1 MEQLRVVNPKYLE
14 AQAAGRSLWGI
25 DQFIHNFQ
33 MLPDDSLLVPRGLR
47 KRILTTVSELG
58 IDHTVEDNRS
68 HFDHININSSA
79 IKFRPYQFPAILNL
93 TGKADEG
100 VLVAPAGSGK
110 TVMGLSLMPL
120 LGQPTLWLTHTS
132 PLAQQAEDRA
142 NFFLPDIGEVGR
154 IGGGKW
160 NIGDVLTIGMIQ
172 TLVRNPDKVVKD
184 RDRFGL
190 VVLDEAHHCPASTFL
205 KVVGMYNPW
214 FLYGLT
220 ATPYRRDKLEQL
232 MFQTLGETISRVS
245 MEEVEKYGGIMVP
258 TVRYRTVHSR
268 LVDGNNIQRI
278 LTDHIVNN
286 KKRNLMIVSD
296 VLAEASAGNFCI
308 VISDRKAHCEALYE
322 LIQAG
327 WDKTGIATGS
337 YSKKY
342 VQEQVEKYNNGEI
355 TVLVA
360 TYALLGEGFDV
371 PFLNRAF
378 ISCPFRA
385 EAKAEQLIGRIQRT
399 HPGKKDA
406 IVYDYVD
413 VDIGVVKNQFYS
425 KTGTCRHRTYEKLGV
440 TVEPY

>member
-1 MEQLRVVNPKYLE
+1 VIDAANDLKLDYTVVDK
-14 AQAAGRSLWGI
+14 
-25 DQFIHNFQ
+25 
-33 MLPDDSLLVPRGLR
+33 R
-47 KRILTTVSELG
+47 KRFKHVD
-58 IDHTVEDNRS
+58 ID
-68 HFDHININSSA
+68 SSI
-79 IKFRPYQFPAILNL
+79 IKYRPYQFQAVLNL
-93 TGKADEG
+93 TGMADEG

-110 TVMGLSLMPL
+110 TVMGLSFIPL

-142 NFFLPDIGEVGR
+142 NFFLPDIGEIGR

-160 NIGDVLTIGMIQ
+160 KIGDVLTIGMIQ
-172 TLVRNPDKVVKD
+172 TLVRNPDKVIKD
-184 RDRFGL
+184 MDKFGL

-205 KVVGMYNPW
+205 KVVGSYNAW
-214 FLYGLT
+214 YIYGLT

-232 MFQTLGETISRVS
+232 MFQTLGETTSKVS
-245 MEEVEKYGGIMVP
+245 MAEVEKYGGIMVP
-258 TVRYRTVHSR
+258 TVRYRTVHSAK
-268 LVDGNNIQRI
+268 VDGNNIQQI
-278 LTDHIVNN
+278 ITKHIVAN

-296 VLAEASAGNFCI
+296 VLEEAAAGNFCI
-308 VISDRKAHCEALYE
+308 VIADRKVHCENLFE

-327 WDKTGIATGS
+327 WEKTGIATGD

-342 VQEQVEKYNNGEI
+342 VQEQVQRYNDGEI

-360 TYALLGEGFDV
+360 TYSLLGEGFDV

-378 ISCPFRA
+378 ITSPFRA

-425 KTGTCRHRTYEKLGV
+425 KTGTCRHATYEKLGV
-440 TVEPY
+440 NVEPY

>member
-1 MEQLRVVNPKYLE
+1 MVNPKYLE
-14 AQAAGRSLWGI
+14 AQAAGRSLWGV
-25 DQFIHNFQ
+25 DQYIHNFQ

-47 KRILTTVSELG
+47 KRILSIVDEHN
-58 IDHTVEDNRS
+58 IEHTIEDNRTR
-68 HFDHININSSA
+68 FDHIELDSSV
-79 IKFRPYQFPAILNL
+79 IKYRPYQFSAVLGL

-110 TVMGLSLMPL
+110 TVMGMSMIPL
-120 LGQPTLWLTHTS
+120 LGQPTLWLTHTT
-132 PLAQQAEDRA
+132 PLADQAADRA
-142 NFFLPDIGEVGR
+142 GFFLPDIGDIGR

-160 NIGDVLTIGMIQ
+160 NLGDVLTIGMIQ

-184 RDRFGL
+184 RDKFGL

-232 MFQTLGETISRVS
+232 MFQTLGETTSKVS

-258 TVRYRTVHSR
+258 LVRYRSVHSR
-268 LVDGNNIQRI
+268 PVDGNNIQQI
-278 LTDHIVNN
+278 LTKHIVGN
-286 KKRNLMIVSD
+286 KKRSLMIVSD
-296 VLAEASAGNFCI
+296 VLAEAAAGNFCI
-308 VISDRKAHCEALYE
+308 VISDRKAHCEELYE

-327 WDKTGIATGS
+327 WEKTGIATGN

-342 VQEQVEKYNNGEI
+342 VAEQVERYNNGEI

-399 HPGKKDA
+399 HPGKTDA

-425 KTGTCRHRTYEKLGV
+425 KNGTCRLRTYEKLGV
-440 TVEPY
+440 RVEPY